1 MVGKY
6 QGNAARMDVMGGAEG
21 LHGHGRALNM
31 PSRSD
36 IPPFCLEKDPVFKFI
51 QGGPFKKSKILRVFF
66 FVLIQINSL
75 AEPDLVEVYSREF
88 SVVLKSREVKID
100 GT

>member
-1 MVGKY
+1 
-6 QGNAARMDVMGGAEG
+6 
-21 LHGHGRALNM
+21 M

-66 FVLIQINSL
+66 FVLIQINGL
-75 AEPDLVEVYSREF
+75 AEPDLVKIYSREF
-88 SVVLKSREVKID
+88 AVVFESRDVKID